1 MERTPL
7 EAEQKALQDRL
18 AVLCGHRNAVDA
30 QLVDTIA
37 DSLVT
42 GSWFMWGVQSPE
54 HFVAWQTG
62 SSSSH
67 ARHVVAVARRRDEL
81 PCTYALFQ
89 AGELSL
95 DQMTVVAAHAPS
107 WADAE
112 VAPLAKHATVSQLR
126 HVLRRYPWPD
136 DAEPEPGPPA
146 PAAAPPPHDFYSLTF
161 DERGRFRLVAEGDAT
176 DGALID
182 NAINEAHDRLFRE
195 SHPDLTWVD
204 ALVDVAARSLGAVT
218 SPQRADLYRTYLHI
232 DADRHWLN
240 GGVALP
246 STLAEH
252 LTCDSRFHLLYE
264 KDGRPISIGHAQQIV
279 PNHTRRVVLDRDRAC
294 RLPAATP
301 PGTCRSIISC
311 TGPTTAPATP
321 GTWRRCARSIIEH
334 CTSASSPCT
343 ATPMSPMASCS
354 TRTASRS
361 ASPPRPH
368 PPARHRHRHPTTPGN
383 TQPANDSTRGPSPS
397 ATRPVRVRIEQ
408 RTHPRARQTPD
419 PGHLPV
425 GGWSWRSTVLLPPA
439 GEWGQTLTRL
449 ASSWQSA

>member
-1 MERTPL
+1 M
-7 EAEQKALQDRL
+7 LQDRL

-37 DSLVT
+37 DSLAT

-89 AGELSL
+89 AGESSL
-95 DQMTVVAAHAPS
+95 DQMSVVAAHAPS

-136 DAEPEPGPPA
+136 DAEPEPPA
-146 PAAAPPPHDFYSLTF
+146 PAAAPAPHDFYSLTF

-232 DADRHWLN
+232 DADNHWLN

-246 STLAEH
+246 STLADH
-252 LTCDSRFHLLYE
+252 LTCDGRFHLLYE

-294 RLPAATP
+294 RHPGCNATRHLQVHHLVHWSNDGPSDTWNLAALCPFHHRALHKRLFTMHGNADEPDGIVFHANGIAFGVAAAIPPTGLPPAP
-301 PGTCRSIISC
+301 PPDHTWQHPAGERLHTWSVAFGDL
-311 TGPTTAPATP
+311 TG
-321 GTWRRCARSIIEH
+321 
-334 CTSASSPCT
+334 
-343 ATPMSPMASCS
+343 
-354 TRTASRS
+354 
-361 ASPPRPH
+361 PRPH
-368 PPARHRHRHPTTPGN
+368 RTT
-383 TQPANDSTRGPSPS
+383 QA
-397 ATRPVRVRIEQ
+397 
-408 RTHPRARQTPD
+408 
-419 PGHLPV
+419 
-425 GGWSWRSTVLLPPA
+425 PA
-439 GEWGQTLTRL
+439 GSPNT
-449 ASSWQSA
+449 